1 MRNRPVKFSS
11 PVMMT
16 ILMPVSIIAMLASS
30 AAYAGAVVQVTDSS
44 GQSVQDAVVY
54 AELASGPQLAKT
66 ANAEIQQKDKKFMPF
81 VTVVQTGTSIS
92 FPNNDTVRHHAY
104 SFSPAKPFELKLY
117 SGKPAAPII
126 FDKAGTVVVGCNIHD
141 QMVAYIHIVDTPY
154 FAKTDAAGTARLP
167 NMPAGKYVLKT
178 WHPKQPTT
186 ASVQEQG
193 LQMDN
198 SNPGVT
204 VKLNYKAI

>member
-1 MRNRPVKFSS
+1 MCKPQVKLST
-11 PVMMT
+11 PAMMA
-16 ILMPVSIIAMLASS
+16 ILMPAMMVSS
-30 AAYAGAVVQVTDSS
+30 AAYAGSVVQVTDSS
-44 GQSVQDAVVY
+44 GQPVLDAVVY
-54 AELASGPQLAKT
+54 AELASVPQPAKM

-81 VTVVQTGTSIS
+81 VTVVQTGTSVS

-117 SGKPAAPII
+117 SGKPATPIV

-186 ASVQEQG
+186 ASVQEQS
-193 LQMDN
+193 LQMD
-198 SNPGVT
+198 SNNPAVT
-204 VKLNYKAI
+204 VKLNYKAV